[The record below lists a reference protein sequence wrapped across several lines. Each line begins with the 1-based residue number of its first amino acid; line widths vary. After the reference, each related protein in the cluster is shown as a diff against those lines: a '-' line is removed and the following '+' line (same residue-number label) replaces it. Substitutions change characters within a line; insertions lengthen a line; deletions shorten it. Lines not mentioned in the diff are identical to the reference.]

1 MNDDALPKIGFRY
14 AYHVAGP
21 NSYKQAQQ
29 HYEQAANMVD
39 DIDPAAPPSE
49 MQDLDRILEQDFG
62 IEDILDQQV
71 LALSMDV
78 NYYHYSSRPWV

>member
-1 MNDDALPKIGFRY
+1 
-14 AYHVAGP
+14 
-21 NSYKQAQQ
+21 
-29 HYEQAANMVD
+29 MVD

-71 LALSMDV
+71 LALSMSMNCAFTSLMKCKALPMV
-78 NYYHYSSRPWV
+78 IIYTKLVEPSYSIVFIVLQ

>member
-1 MNDDALPKIGFRY
+1 
-14 AYHVAGP
+14 
-21 NSYKQAQQ
+21 
-29 HYEQAANMVD
+29 MVD

-71 LALSMDV
+71 LALSMGMNCALTILMKCKALPMV
-78 NYYHYSSRPWV
+78 IIYTKLVEASYSNVLVVLQ

>member
-1 MNDDALPKIGFRY
+1 
-14 AYHVAGP
+14 
-21 NSYKQAQQ
+21 
-29 HYEQAANMVD
+29 MVD

-71 LALSMDV
+71 
-78 NYYHYSSRPWV
+78 